1 MIALVLIVH
10 QQLAQ
15 FVQLDSFINLV
26 LNVQNVINLI
36 LIPPQ
41 IALAVLTDT
50 IMIVEH
56 ANNVCQNVKH
66 VVILQLVLIVL
77 MVTTKK
83 QTILVINVT
92 LHVSNVL
99 VPHQLIAHFVKMDFI
114 WQMIIKHAKLVIQ
127 HAQSVLKINVQNV
140 MLVIK

>member
-1 MIALVLIVH
+1 MQKDIIHLDQHALCVIALVLIVH

-56 ANNVCQNVKH
+56 ANNVCQNV
-66 VVILQLVLIVL
+66 
-77 MVTTKK
+77 
-83 QTILVINVT
+83 
-92 LHVSNVL
+92 
-99 VPHQLIAHFVKMDFI
+99 
-114 WQMIIKHAKLVIQ
+114 
-127 HAQSVLKINVQNV
+127 
-140 MLVIK
+140 